1 MKSYKKEGDGR
12 KKGEKGKKKRKE
24 KVVAE
29 RVGEVVVM
37 KGKKISLFKLL
48 NSTKKME

>member
-1 MKSYKKEGDGR
+1 MAEKKGR
-12 KKGEKGKKKRKE
+12 KVKKKK

-37 KGKKISLFKLL
+37 KGKKKISLFKLL
-48 NSTKKME
+48 NSTKIIKNSPPIIFF